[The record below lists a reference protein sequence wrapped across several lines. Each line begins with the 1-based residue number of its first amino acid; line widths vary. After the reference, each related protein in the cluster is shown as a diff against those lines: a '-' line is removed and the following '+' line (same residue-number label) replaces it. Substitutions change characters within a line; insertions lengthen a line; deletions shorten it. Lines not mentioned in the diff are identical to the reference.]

1 MSAQANYFKIGLF
14 VIIAFIVLVVGVV
27 FWGASALRQEKYYV
41 ETYMNESVKG
51 LTQGSQVYYSG
62 ILVGA
67 VDMIATAPAV
77 YGVEPGSDPGKY
89 IVIRI
94 ALTSENITSRKDP
107 DQFFQELVKK
117 GLCFQMKSSPLT
129 GIGFLEANFDDEKRN
144 LEGWGEWTYW
154 TPKYTYIPSLP
165 GLMSKLTDSAETIF
179 EKLAALDPN
188 ALITNTNNLL
198 VHLDEAVQDLQVAK
212 LRDNML
218 KLVNNTDETILQLK
232 SLVRGTQTGKPSVT
246 VEEIM
251 VNLNTSIDSL
261 KVAIKDADI
270 KGISDKGQALLTELR
285 QSNQKLQSLLRSTDD
300 PKPTANIEEILAG
313 LDDAIRQINLMIKQQ
328 YPNIDLTMHNL
339 KDGTEDLKEGIKD
352 IKDQPSKLFFSKPP
366 KKSET
371 VK

>member
-14 VIIAFIVLVVGVV
+14 VIIAFIVLAGGVV

-51 LTQGSQVYYSG
+51 LTQGSQVFYAG
-62 ILVGA
+62 ILVGE

-77 YGVEPGSDPGKY
+77 YNAEPGSEAGQY

-94 ALTSENITSRKDP
+94 ALTHENITSRKDQ
-107 DQFFQELVKK
+107 DQYFKEVVQK

-129 GIGFLEANFDDEKRN
+129 GIGYLEAGYYEDKINPEP
-144 LEGWGEWTYW
+144 WTAW
-154 TPKYTYIPSLP
+154 ESKYIYIPSVPSL
-165 GLMSKLTDSAETIF
+165 LSKLADSAETIF
-179 EKLAALDPN
+179 GKLTALDPN
-188 ALITNTNNLL
+188 TLLTNTNNLL

-212 LRDNML
+212 IREDPV
-218 KLVNNTDETILQLK
+218 KLITHTDETILQLK
-232 SLVRGTQTGKPSVT
+232 SLVRSTQTEKPPVT
-246 VEEIM
+246 VEDIM

-261 KVAIKDADI
+261 NVSIKDADI

-300 PKPTANIEEILAG
+300 PKPMTNVEEILAD

-328 YPNIDLTMHNL
+328 YPNIDLTIHNL
-339 KDGTEDLKEGIKD
+339 KDGTGDLKEGIKG